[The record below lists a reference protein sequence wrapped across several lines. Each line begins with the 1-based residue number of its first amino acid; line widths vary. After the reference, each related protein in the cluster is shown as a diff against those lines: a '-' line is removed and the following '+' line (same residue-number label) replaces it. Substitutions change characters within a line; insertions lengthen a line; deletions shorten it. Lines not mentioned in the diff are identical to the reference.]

1 MAVSLQQQL
10 LKVIETVDHS
20 GKFYSTGELPTTHPG
35 LIIEGIG
42 LVGLP
47 LDKRQAL
54 ALKKKAR
61 QAPYGKGTQTV
72 VDTKVRRVWEIDS
85 EEVLF
90 GNAQW
95 KTVLQQ
101 ALDKTQNE
109 LGLKENKLEAHFYKL
124 LIYEKGGFFL
134 PHRDGE
140 KLDRMVATLVIV
152 LPSAHEGGE
161 LIIRHD
167 QTEVTVDFSAKSSF
181 DTQFAAFFADC
192 EHEVRPVKS
201 GVRLALVY
209 NLTISKKLKTVKA
222 PTIGDQITKSSVL
235 LSQWKETL
243 LTKPLLETQA
253 KPSKL
258 AILLDHKYSEAGLSQ
273 EALKGIDR
281 TRAETLFAVAKAAD
295 CDAFLALVTYWVS
308 GSPEETGYSNY
319 GRRRRRGYGW
329 NHDED
334 EDEVNEHVMD
344 EVYETSLTAEHFTDS
359 DDFKL
364 TFGKIP
370 IQEIEIVSNK
380 PISDGK
386 PDQEEYEG
394 YTGNAGMS
402 LEHWYHRAA
411 ILIWPKE
418 LRFNTLFE
426 GGFTNTVGGLEM
438 MVRQWSKAPKL
449 KKPKLKKSCQEFA
462 ERIIAN
468 WPEEKYS
475 GQINFNLEEP
485 KEITPSTLKTA
496 YLSDYIV
503 IDQSPQLLLEQI
515 AELDDTSLISQWIIC
530 VLAKDAT
537 VNPGKRLGQLLN
549 QYGWSPFQKSLQ
561 TLYSKTDH
569 ESLERHAWLL
579 ADWAL
584 QADKNPDR
592 KAICAKLADLYM
604 KSLLN
609 WNPKSRN
616 TDYDV
621 RKVDCVE
628 ILPPLT
634 LTLITLNEM
643 ILLDH
648 LVVLIQE
655 NPKTYDLIKVQVP
668 VLLSLEPWF
677 KENVKKQAPPLG
689 RWIRIVANELEMR
702 KSNPPKEPL
711 DWRRASKT
719 GCNCA
724 DCATL
729 SQFLND
735 PALNIANLPL
745 AEKRRI
751 HLQEVIKRNKLDI
764 SYKTV
769 RKGSPFTLVCTK
781 TQGSYE
787 AAAKSYGQDLTY
799 LSKIQRLLD
808 WHDQL

>member
-1 MAVSLQQQL
+1 MAVSEQKQL
-10 LKVIETVDHS
+10 LKIIETVDHS
-20 GKFYSTGELPTTHPG
+20 GNFYSTGELPSTHPG

-47 LDKRQAL
+47 LDKRQVT

-72 VDTKVRRVWEIDS
+72 VDTKVRRVWEIDA
-85 EEVLF
+85 EEILF
-90 GNAQW
+90 GNSQW
-95 KTVLQQ
+95 KTVLKE
-101 ALDKTQNE
+101 AVDKTQDE
-109 LGLKENKLEAHFYKL
+109 LGLKDEKLEAHFYKL

-152 LPSAHEGGE
+152 LPSTHQGGE
-161 LIIRHD
+161 LVIRHD
-167 QTEVTVDFSAKSSF
+167 QKEVSVDFSAKSSF
-181 DTQFAAFFADC
+181 NTQFAAFFADC
-192 EHEVRPVKS
+192 EHEVRPVTS

-209 NLTISKKLKTVKA
+209 NLTISKTTKAIKA
-222 PTIGDQITKSSVL
+222 PAIGDQITKATAV
-235 LSQWKETL
+235 LSQWKDKL
-243 LTKPLLETQA
+243 LTKPVMDSQA
-253 KPSKL
+253 TPSKL
-258 AILLDHKYSEAGLSQ
+258 AVILDHKYSEAGLSQ

-281 TRAETLFAVAKAAD
+281 TRAETLFAAAKAAD

-370 IQEIEIVSNK
+370 IQEIEIVSKK

-411 ILIWPKE
+411 ILVWPKE

-485 KEITPSTLKTA
+485 KEINPSTPKTA
-496 YLSDYIV
+496 YMSDYIV

-515 AELDDTSLISQWIIC
+515 AELDDISLISLWITC

-537 VNPGKRLGQLLN
+537 VNPGKRLGQILN

-561 TLYSKTDH
+561 TLYAKTDH

-584 QADKNPDR
+584 QADQNPDR

-621 RKVDCVE
+621 RKVDCAE

-634 LTLITLNEM
+634 LTLMTLNEM
-643 ILLDH
+643 ILFDH

-655 NPKTYDLIKVQVP
+655 NPNTYDLIKVQVP
-668 VLLSLEPWF
+668 VLLSLKTWF
-677 KENVKKQAPPLG
+677 KENVKKQAAPLD
-689 RWIRIVANELEMR
+689 RWLRFVVNELEQR
-702 KSNPPKEPL
+702 KSNPPIEPL
-711 DWRRASKT
+711 DWVRGAAI
-719 GCNCA
+719 GCKCD
-724 DCATL
+724 DCETL
-729 SQFLND
+729 RGFLID
-735 PALNIANLPL
+735 PKVNILKLPM

-751 HLQEVIKRNKLDI
+751 HLQDIIKRNKLDI
-764 SYKTV
+764 RHETIC
-769 RKGSPFTLVCTK
+769 KGSPFTLVCTK
-781 TQGSYE
+781 TNASYE
-787 AAAKSYGQDLTY
+787 AALKSYDRDLIY
-799 LSKIQRLLD
+799 LSKVQRLLD
-808 WHDQL
+808 

>member
-1 MAVSLQQQL
+1 MAVSEQKQL
-10 LKVIETVDHS
+10 LKIIETVDHS
-20 GKFYSTGELPTTHPG
+20 GNFYSTGELPSTHPG

-47 LDKRQAL
+47 LDKRQVT

-72 VDTKVRRVWEIDS
+72 VDTKVRRVWEIDA
-85 EEVLF
+85 EEILF
-90 GNAQW
+90 GNSQW
-95 KTVLQQ
+95 ETVLKE
-101 ALDKTQNE
+101 AVDKTQDE
-109 LGLKENKLEAHFYKL
+109 LGLKDEKLEAHFYKL

-152 LPSAHEGGE
+152 LPSTHQGGE
-161 LIIRHD
+161 LVIRHD
-167 QTEVTVDFSAKSSF
+167 QKEVSVDFSAKSSF
-181 DTQFAAFFADC
+181 NTQFAAFFADC
-192 EHEVRPVKS
+192 EHEVRPVTS

-209 NLTISKKLKTVKA
+209 NLTISKTTKAIKA
-222 PTIGDQITKSSVL
+222 PSIGDQITKATAV
-235 LSQWKETL
+235 LSQWKDKL
-243 LTKPLLETQA
+243 LTKPVMDSQA
-253 KPSKL
+253 TPSKL
-258 AILLDHKYSEAGLSQ
+258 AVILDHKYSEAGLSQ

-281 TRAETLFAVAKAAD
+281 TRAETLFAAAKAAD

-370 IQEIEIVSNK
+370 IQEIEIVSKK

-411 ILIWPKE
+411 ILVWPKE

-485 KEITPSTLKTA
+485 KEINPSTPKTA
-496 YLSDYIV
+496 YMSDYIV

-515 AELDDTSLISQWIIC
+515 AELDDISLISLWITC

-537 VNPGKRLGQLLN
+537 VNPGKRLGQILN

-561 TLYSKTDH
+561 TLFAKTDH

-584 QADKNPDR
+584 QADQNPDR

-621 RKVDCVE
+621 RKVDCAE

-634 LTLITLNEM
+634 LTLMTLNEM
-643 ILLDH
+643 ILFDH

-655 NPKTYDLIKVQVP
+655 NPNTYDLIKVQVP
-668 VLLSLEPWF
+668 VLLSLKTWF
-677 KENVKKQAPPLG
+677 KENVKKQAAPLD
-689 RWIRIVANELEMR
+689 RWLRFVVNELELR
-702 KSNPPKEPL
+702 KSNPPIEPL
-711 DWRRASKT
+711 DWVRGAAI
-719 GCNCA
+719 GCKCA
-724 DCATL
+724 DCETL
-729 SQFLND
+729 RGFLID
-735 PALNIANLPL
+735 PKVNILKLPM

-751 HLQEVIKRNKLDI
+751 HLQDIIKRNKLDI
-764 SYKTV
+764 RHETIC
-769 RKGSPFTLVCTK
+769 KGSPFTLVCTK
-781 TQGSYE
+781 TNASYE
-787 AAAKSYGQDLTY
+787 AALKSYDRDLIY
-799 LSKIQRLLD
+799 LSKVQRLLD
-808 WHDQL
+808 